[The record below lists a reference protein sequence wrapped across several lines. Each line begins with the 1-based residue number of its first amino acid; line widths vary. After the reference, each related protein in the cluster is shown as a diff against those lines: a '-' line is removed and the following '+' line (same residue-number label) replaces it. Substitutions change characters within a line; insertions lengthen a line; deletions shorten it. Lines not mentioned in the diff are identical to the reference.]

1 VILDRIFWV
10 WFVIV
15 GFISVYLLFLDP
27 SPYWFVFPLL
37 LIGIGLD
44 RLADE
49 KEGREKSYP
58 VKAGKKLLDKL
69 KSK

>member
-1 VILDRIFWV
+1 VILDKLFWI

-15 GFISVYLLFLDP
+15 AFISVYILFLDP

-49 KEGREKSYP
+49 SKKDKGVVKS
-58 VKAGKKLLDKL
+58 GKKLLDKL
-69 KSK
+69 KSKK